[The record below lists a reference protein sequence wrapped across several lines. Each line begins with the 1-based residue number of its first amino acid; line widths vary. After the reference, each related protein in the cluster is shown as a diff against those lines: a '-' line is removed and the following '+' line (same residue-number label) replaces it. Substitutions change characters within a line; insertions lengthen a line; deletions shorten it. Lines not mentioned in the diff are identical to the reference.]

1 MGNKEKLPL
10 PIFKTNPLNLFC
22 VKACH
27 LVLAITV
34 KLAVL
39 KYTLL
44 HSVLHVKS
52 KLIPT
57 MQIHHVYFRA
67 LLSKYLANFKR
78 SKYFT
83 TASKNF
89 SYLKKAVFSK

>member
-1 MGNKEKLPL
+1 MTIGNKEKLP
-10 PIFKTNPLNLFC
+10 ISNFKANPLNLFC

-34 KLAVL
+34 KLAVI

-44 HSVLHVKS
+44 HSVLHAKS

-57 MQIHHVYFRA
+57 KVVCKLQIHHVYFRA
-67 LLSKYLANFKR
+67 
-78 SKYFT
+78 
-83 TASKNF
+83 
-89 SYLKKAVFSK
+89 